1 MVRLAAMTQAEFER
15 YMESAV
21 EDYAQSR
28 FRCGDCAIEEARAH
42 AAGDYRA
49 LLPEGLATPD
59 QFLFTIRSE
68 ADEAVGMVW
77 LAMRERYA
85 TKTAYIYD
93 IRTDE
98 AHRGKG
104 HGAAAMKAVEAEA
117 SRKGA
122 VRISLNVMS
131 WNHAARR
138 LYERCGYGVVGIGM
152 SKELAVT

>member
-1 MVRLAAMTQAEFER
+1 MVRLEAMSQAEFER
-15 YMESAV
+15 YMDTAV

-28 FRCGDCAIEEARAH
+28 FKCGDCAIEEARAH
-42 AAGDYRA
+42 AADDYRA
-49 LLPEGLATPD
+49 LLPDGLATAD
-59 QFLFTIRSE
+59 QSLFTLRAE
-68 ADEAVGMVW
+68 NGEAVGMAW

-93 IRTDE
+93 VQVDP

-104 HGAAAMKAVEAEA
+104 YGAAAMKAVEAA
-117 SRKGA
+117 AAGKGA
-122 VRISLNVMS
+122 LRISLNVMS
-131 WNHAARR
+131 WNHGARR